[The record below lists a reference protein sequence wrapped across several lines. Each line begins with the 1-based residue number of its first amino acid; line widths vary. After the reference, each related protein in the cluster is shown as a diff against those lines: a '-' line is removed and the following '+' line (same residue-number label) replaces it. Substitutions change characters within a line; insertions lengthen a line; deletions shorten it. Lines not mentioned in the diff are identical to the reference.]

1 MTIEIV
7 VRGRN
12 VDVDPRV
19 DSETRRKLEKLGRL
33 ASDIRRIDV
42 EFSEVRNPRVADANQ
57 CEVTVHLT
65 RNLVKAHAAAP
76 DPRTAL
82 DRVVDKVGHQL
93 DRVHDKRV
101 HRTRPRHPAPPSTPP
116 ATAD

>member
-1 MTIEIV
+1 MTMEIV

-12 VDVDPRV
+12 VSVDAAIEA
-19 DSETRRKLEKLGRL
+19 DSRRKLGKLARL
-33 ASDIRRIDV
+33 ASDIRRIEV
-42 EFSEVRNPRVADANQ
+42 EFSEVRNPRVADSQQ

-65 RNLVKAHAAAP
+65 RNLVKAHAAAA
-76 DPRTAL
+76 DARTAL

-101 HRTRPRHPAPPSTPP
+101 HRARPRHPEPPTAPSE
-116 ATAD
+116 AGD

>member
-1 MTIEIV
+1 MTMEIV

-12 VDVDPRV
+12 VAVDPRV
-19 DSETRRKLEKLGRL
+19 EADCRRKLAKLAKL

-42 EFSEVRNPRVADANQ
+42 EFSEVRNPRVADAQ
-57 CEVTVHLT
+57 ECEVTVHLT

-76 DPRTAL
+76 DARTAL
-82 DRVVDKVGHQL
+82 GRVVDKVGHQL

-101 HRTRPRHPAPPSTPP
+101 HRARPRHSAPPS